1 MQDIDMK
8 SYLNGNK
15 LPKTQQE
22 FLDYCNNGEYDVQDK
37 IAKERQK
44 LENIYRSC
52 SSEMDFFKKI
62 ITDYT
67 HELVPIFLKEYSD
80 SISDDIKIKII
91 NLVEKG
97 NVQVVTLDEA
107 PSIRR
112 DNKKNFAY
120 CREHEKVFFSPY
132 SINENTIERALQ
144 MKGTLIHEIHHI
156 ITNSK
161 TEEPLVYEIEKEN
174 GEKKVTSIS
183 KSGTFFDEG
192 LVEKSSLVFARKYN
206 LFFMPSYRYSENVK
220 FIDEVMAKLKISNVK
235 DLFNRKY
242 DNVLS
247 NPCFSQDF
255 LSKYKRFEWEKIL
268 KNVIQTENSN
278 EKISKKDENNL
289 QTLKKT
295 LLQEKKDLLIA
306 QKEKEN
312 QYKLVRKSGH
322 INIVVLL
329 VALLIIVIFLIG
341 R

>member
-1 MQDIDMK
+1 MQDIDMEN
-8 SYLNGNK
+8 YLNGNR

-37 IAKERQK
+37 ITKERQK
-44 LENIYRSC
+44 LATIYQSC
-52 SSEMDFFKKI
+52 SNEMEFYKKI
-62 ITDYT
+62 INDYT
-67 HELVPIFLKEYSD
+67 HELVPIFLNEYSD
-80 SISDDIKIKII
+80 SISNDIKTKII
-91 NLVEKG
+91 NLVDKG

-107 PSIRR
+107 PSTQR
-112 DNKKNFAY
+112 DNKKGFAY

-174 GEKKVTSIS
+174 GEKEVTSIS

-192 LVEKSSLVFARKYN
+192 LVEKSSLAFARKYD
-206 LFFMPSYRYSENVK
+206 LFIMPSYRYSENVK
-220 FIDEVMAKLKISNVK
+220 FIDEVMAKSKISNVK
-235 DLFNRKY
+235 NLFNKKY
-242 DNVLS
+242 DDALS
-247 NPCFSQDF
+247 NSCFSQDF
-255 LSKYKRFEWEKIL
+255 LVKYKNFEWQKTL
-268 KNVIQTENSN
+268 KNVLKKENSN
-278 EKISKKDENNL
+278 EKISKENGQDL

-295 LLQEKKDLLIA
+295 LLNEKKDLLIE

-312 QYKLVRKSGH
+312 QYKLVRKSGY

-329 VALLIIVIFLIG
+329 IVLLVIVIFLMG

>member
-1 MQDIDMK
+1 MQDIDMEN
-8 SYLNGNK
+8 YLNGSK
-15 LPKTQQE
+15 LPQTQQE

-44 LENIYRSC
+44 LATIYQLC
-52 SSEMDFFKKI
+52 SNEMEFFKRVI
-62 ITDYT
+62 NDYI

-80 SISDDIKIKII
+80 LMSNDIITKIS

-97 NVQVVTLDEA
+97 NVHVVTLDEA

-112 DNKKNFAY
+112 DNKKGFAY

-156 ITNSK
+156 ITDSI

-174 GEKKVTSIS
+174 GEKEVTSIS

-192 LVEKSSLVFARKYN
+192 LVEKSSLAFARKYN

-220 FIDEVMAKLKISNVK
+220 FIDEVMVKLKISSVK

-242 DNVLS
+242 DDVLS

-255 LSKYKRFEWEKIL
+255 LAKYKRFEWGKTLE
-268 KNVIQTENSN
+268 NVMQTENSN
-278 EKISKKDENNL
+278 KKISKKDENDL
-289 QTLKKT
+289 QTFKKH
-295 LLQEKKDLLIA
+295 
-306 QKEKEN
+306 
-312 QYKLVRKSGH
+312 Y
-322 INIVVLL
+322 
-329 VALLIIVIFLIG
+329 
-341 R
+341 